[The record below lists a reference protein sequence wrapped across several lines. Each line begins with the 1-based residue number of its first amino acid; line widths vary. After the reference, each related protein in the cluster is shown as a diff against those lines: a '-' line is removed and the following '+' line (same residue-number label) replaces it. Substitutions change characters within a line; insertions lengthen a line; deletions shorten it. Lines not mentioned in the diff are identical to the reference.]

1 MRELIRDPIRE
12 RVTRFRSRRGHDVLI
27 RPSRPSDQ
35 PALQQMLASLSP
47 RTIGMRYFIP
57 DVPLPPVRAH
67 QEAERLTRGDQIVY
81 LALSTG
87 SSPQIVAVAEA
98 MRDKLAPQV
107 AETAIMVA
115 DIYQGEGIGSTM
127 IGCLAEAINQSD
139 IAIIRAITQAH
150 NQVVRHMIT
159 RLERPYTTTYWRGEV
174 IYEIAVA

>member
-1 MRELIRDPIRE
+1 MRELMRDPLPASAPH
-12 RVTRFRSRRGHDVLI
+12 FRSRRGRDLLI

-35 PALQQMLASLSP
+35 AALQEMLLSLSP

-57 DVPLPPVRAH
+57 DVPLPAVRAR

-81 LALSTG
+81 LAVSAG
-87 SSPQIVAVAEA
+87 SSPQIVAVAEV
-98 MRDKLAPQV
+98 MRDKLAPHV

-115 DIYQGEGIGSTM
+115 DRYQGEGIGTAL